1 MTSSTIIILIT
12 IVAYLAMMVIIGVV
26 FSRKNSNVG
35 DFYLGGRKLGPIVTA
50 MSAEASDMS
59 SWLLMGLPGVAFL
72 TGGAEAGWTAIG
84 LAVGTYINWLIVAKR
99 LRIYTQ
105 RCNAITIPDFFAN
118 RYRDKKA
125 LMGITALIILIFFVP
140 YTASGFSA
148 CGKLFSSL
156 FGWEYHTAMI
166 VSAIIVILYTCTG
179 GFLAASFTDLIQSII
194 MTAALISI
202 VVFGLITAGGIDNVV
217 NNAKEIPGYFSLMN
231 IHNLE
236 TGGSDKYSLLTIAS
250 LMAWG
255 LGYFGM
261 PHVLLRFMAIEDK
274 NKIKTSRRIA
284 SVWVVI
290 SMAVAIFIGF
300 IGKAITKFTELE
312 QEIINRYQV
321 MINGGMSRQD
331 IEGVLQEMYGSD
343 VSEKMI
349 SRTIDKF
356 LCLGGLGGSNSETI
370 IIKIAQFM
378 SEHNVLLAIIAGLVF
393 AGILACTMSTS
404 DSQLLAASSSMS
416 ENIIKG
422 VFGIKLTEKQSMLIA
437 RAVLMVIAVL
447 GVILAWNSNSSVFR
461 IVSFAW
467 AGFGATFGPVMLTS
481 LFWKR
486 TNKYGAISGMIVG
499 AVMVFLWKFVI
510 SEIGGVFAIYEL
522 LPAFIAALAVI
533 IIVSLC
539 TPAPEKEIIEE
550 FDSVLAEMKN

>member
-1 MTSSTIIILIT
+1 MKSTDIIILLT
-12 IVAYLAMMVIIGVV
+12 ILVYLAMMVIIGII
-26 FSRKNSNVG
+26 FSKKNSNVG

-59 SWLLMGLPGVAFL
+59 SWLLMGLPGVAYL
-72 TGGAEAGWTAIG
+72 TGGAETGWTAIG

-105 RCNAITIPDFFAN
+105 QCKAITIPDFIAN

-125 LMGITALIILIFFVP
+125 LMCITALIIIIFFIP

-166 VSAIIVILYTCTG
+166 ISAIIIIAYTCTG
-179 GFLAASFTDLIQSII
+179 GFLAASFTDLIQSIV
-194 MTAALISI
+194 MTLALISI
-202 VVFGLITAGGIDNVV
+202 VLFGVYTAGGLGNVID
-217 NNAKEIPGYFSLMN
+217 NAKEIPGYFSLTN

-300 IGKAITKFTELE
+300 IGNVLTKSGSLE
-312 QEIINRYQV
+312 
-321 MINGGMSRQD
+321 
-331 IEGVLQEMYGSD
+331 VLD
-343 VSEKMI
+343 
-349 SRTIDKF
+349 
-356 LCLGGLGGSNSETI
+356 GSNSETI

-378 SEHNVLLAIIAGLVF
+378 SEKHMLLAVVAGLVF

-404 DSQLLAASSSMS
+404 DSQLLAASSSVS

-422 VFGIKLTEKQSMLIA
+422 VFGIKLSEKQSMLVA
-437 RAVLMVIAVL
+437 RGVLVVIAVL
-447 GVILAWNSNSSVFR
+447 GVVLAWDSDSSVFR

-467 AGFGATFGPVMLTS
+467 AGFGATFGPVMLTA

-486 TNKYGAISGMIVG
+486 SNKYGAMAGMIVG
-499 AVMVFLWKFVI
+499 AVMVFAWKFGI
-510 SEIGGVFAIYEL
+510 SKLGGVFAIYEL
-522 LPAFIAALAVI
+522 LPAFVAALIVI
-533 IIVSLC
+533 IAVSLL
-539 TPAPEKEIIEE
+539 TKAPDKQITDE
-550 FDSVLAEMKN
+550 FDSVAQEMKA